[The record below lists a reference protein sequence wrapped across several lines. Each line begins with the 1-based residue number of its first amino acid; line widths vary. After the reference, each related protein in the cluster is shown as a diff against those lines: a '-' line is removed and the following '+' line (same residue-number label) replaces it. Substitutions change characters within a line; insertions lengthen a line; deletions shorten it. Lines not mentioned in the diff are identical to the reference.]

1 MSIPLRLDP
10 AARDRSHKLYLAAC
24 VLGMAASI
32 LQPWYLPS
40 CLLFALTALVLGAS
54 SFLIRKY
61 HRHLGKAW
69 KTALVCAMVYVL
81 MPVLEPY
88 GFKLFLTLGS
98 VLSLYLCVMFALGGY
113 VKALAGGADE
123 EELFRPPQAAVW
135 FEYCACV
142 YALAYLVA
150 DAFPALDFVMTVAAM
165 VSMGFGFAQLLI
177 AFNKLAPDSQTPK
190 SE

>member
-1 MSIPLRLDP
+1 
-10 AARDRSHKLYLAAC
+10 
-24 VLGMAASI
+24 MAASI

-69 KTALVCAMVYVL
+69 KTALVCAVVYVL

-88 GFKLFLTLGS
+88 GFKLFLRWAACFRCTW
-98 VLSLYLCVMFALGGY
+98 CVMFALGGY
-113 VKALAGGADE
+113 VKALAGGTDE
-123 EELFRPPQAAVW
+123 EEFFRPPQAAVW

-165 VSMGFGFAQLLI
+165 VSDGLRLCPAAHRLQQARAGQ
-177 AFNKLAPDSQTPK
+177 PDPQKRITEKQKALPRHGG
-190 SE
+190 ELF